1 MFYFFVLR
9 HYFPFQCF
17 YGPSINSTS
26 STHEGSFHCTT
37 FYGPHFEL
45 GFHPLNVFFCS
56 TITIFLTLK
65 VPLNLK
71 RKTDLNNKIKQ

>member
-17 YGPSINSTS
+17 YGPSMNSTS

-45 GFHPLNVFFCS
+45 GFHPLEL
-56 TITIFLTLK
+56 IFLLYYHHL
-65 VPLNLK
+65 LNIEGSFK
-71 RKTDLNNKIKQ
+71 FEKND